1 MPLCQQ
7 TNEKVLE
14 IVFRESRLR
23 ISLISQTVYFNLSQ
37 DDALRKCF
45 VSTFSKEKMYAFCC
59 FQLHLAGLGI
69 GSLVIIGSNVQAFQ
83 LD

>member
-14 IVFRESRLR
+14 IVFHESRLR
-23 ISLISQTVYFNLSQ
+23 INLISQTAYFNLSQ

-45 VSTFSKEKMYAFCC
+45 VSTFSKGKMCAFCC
-59 FQLHLAGLGI
+59 FRLHLAGLGI
-69 GSLVIIGSNVQAFQ
+69 GSSVIIGSNVQAFQ
-83 LD
+83 